1 MGKELPWGLVEKRL
15 SWERYLGSESRI
27 AIEAFRIYLERKTK
41 NLPGTAELD
50 WLMAEEN
57 VRNEL
62 TNELLGEPTP

>member
-1 MGKELPWGLVEKRL
+1 MGLVEKRL

-27 AIEAFRIYLERKTK
+27 AIEAFKIYLERTTK
-41 NLPGTAELD
+41 NLPGTAERD

-62 TNELLGEPTP
+62 FDELLEKPTS